1 MPKKKGSRKK
11 VLKKPI
17 DLHMYGI
24 YDKKNN
30 TLIKI
35 SLDPEEIQMEI
46 ALSGGLTKNFSECE
60 FNVRLEV

>member
-1 MPKKKGSRKK
+1 MSKKK
-11 VLKKPI
+11 VLRKKKKVEPI

-30 TLIKI
+30 TLTKI

-46 ALSGGLTKNFSECE
+46 ALSGGLDKNFSECE
-60 FNVRLEV
+60 VDIRLQL